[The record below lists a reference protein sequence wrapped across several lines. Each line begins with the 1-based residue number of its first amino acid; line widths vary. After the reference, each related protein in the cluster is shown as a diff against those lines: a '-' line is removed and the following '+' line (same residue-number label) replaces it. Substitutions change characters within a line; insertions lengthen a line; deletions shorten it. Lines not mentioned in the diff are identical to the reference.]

1 MRIIYIVDYYYN
13 AEAKNLDYKNIQFM
27 ITGNDVFFF
36 LNSWRNSMRKIAM
49 LIYLFI
55 ATTAS
60 AAPPILIDQ
69 KTGRYLGNLSTNQ
82 NDPDSVSNP
91 HGRYGSKD
99 SEDSINNPD
108 GKYGNSQSNDSLN
121 NPYATNAPIVLDR
134 ESE

>member
-1 MRIIYIVDYYYN
+1 MIV
-13 AEAKNLDYKNIQFM
+13 
-27 ITGNDVFFF
+27 GNEIFFF
-36 LNSWRNSMRKIAM
+36 LDFRRVGMKKIAM
-49 LIYLFI
+49 LIFLFA
-55 ATTAS
+55 ATVAS
-60 AAPPILIDQ
+60 AAPQILIDQ
-69 KTGRYLGNLSTNQ
+69 KTGKYLGNLSTNQ

-134 ESE
+134 EDD

>member
-1 MRIIYIVDYYYN
+1 MIV
-13 AEAKNLDYKNIQFM
+13 
-27 ITGNDVFFF
+27 GNEMFYF
-36 LNSWRNSMRKIAM
+36 LNFWRAGMKNIAM
-49 LIYLFI
+49 LISLFI
-55 ATTAS
+55 ATVVS

-69 KTGRYLGNLSTNQ
+69 KTGHYLGNLSTNQ

-108 GKYGNSQSNDSLN
+108 GKYGNAQSNDSLN

-134 ESE
+134 EDD

>member
-1 MRIIYIVDYYYN
+1 
-13 AEAKNLDYKNIQFM
+13 
-27 ITGNDVFFF
+27 
-36 LNSWRNSMRKIAM
+36 MRKIVTF
-49 LIYLFI
+49 ISLFI
-55 ATTAS
+55 ATAVN

-108 GKYGNSQSNDSLN
+108 GKYGNSKSNDSLN
-121 NPYATNAPIVLDR
+121 NPYATNAPIVLDQKDD
-134 ESE
+134 

>member
-1 MRIIYIVDYYYN
+1 M
-13 AEAKNLDYKNIQFM
+13 K
-27 ITGNDVFFF
+27 
-36 LNSWRNSMRKIAM
+36 KIAM
-49 LIYLFI
+49 LIFLFI
-55 ATTAS
+55 ATAAS

-69 KTGRYLGNLSTNQ
+69 KTGKYLGNLSTNE

-134 ESE
+134 EDN

>member
-1 MRIIYIVDYYYN
+1 MIVSN
-13 AEAKNLDYKNIQFM
+13 GIFC
-27 ITGNDVFFF
+27 FFNF
-36 LNSWRNSMRKIAM
+36 WRDSMKKM
-49 LIYLFI
+49 VLLISLVM
-55 ATTAS
+55 AAVAN

-69 KTGRYLGNLSTNQ
+69 KTGKYLGNLSTNQ

-108 GKYGNSQSNDSLN
+108 GKYGNSQSNDSPN

-134 ESE
+134 EDD